1 MGCRMSLKVHMLDAH
16 FDKFKKN
23 MGAYSEEQGERF
35 HQHILDFERRYQGQY
50 NENTMGDYI
59 WGLIREDTS
68 TRGDTSDE
76 FDPRSLWGES
86 SSLQAEGLEAAA
98 SPSGDPEPGA
108 PWRHL
113 PGPRGLQRGDRA
125 TKAGLASVCCHWG
138 CSKSDIST
146 LC

>member
-1 MGCRMSLKVHMLDAH
+1 MKLLAILAAACIVVLAGLDG
-16 FDKFKKN
+16 
-23 MGAYSEEQGERF
+23 GAEGGRLGVKLCGREFIRAVIFTCGGSRW
-35 HQHILDFERRYQGQY
+35 RR
-50 NENTMGDYI
+50 
-59 WGLIREDTS
+59 DTS

>member
-1 MGCRMSLKVHMLDAH
+1 MKLLAILAAACIVVLAGLDGGAEGGRLGVKLCGREFIRAVIFTCGGSRWRRVGSGGLHTAH
-16 FDKFKKN
+16 
-23 MGAYSEEQGERF
+23 Q
-35 HQHILDFERRYQGQY
+35 
-50 NENTMGDYI
+50 
-59 WGLIREDTS
+59 DTS